1 MAVALDLRPYAGK
14 WIAQTD
20 KGEIVGADSLAALV
34 VKLLEEFGYG
44 ENRLPAIEHVP
55 EDLTATFLL

>member
-1 MAVALDLRPYAGK
+1 MAAALDVRPYQGK

-20 KGEIVGADSLAALV
+20 KGEIVAADSLAALA
-34 VKLLEEFGYG
+34 VKLLEEHGYA
-44 ENRLPAIEHVP
+44 EDRLPAIEHVP